1 MLIACV
7 AKVLIILTW
16 FGMFDEIFG
25 ELFQRFSLV
34 ILCLS
39 QLDLRLTEQRPVST
53 SYCFYTT
60 CHYGRTKRSVLWARQ
75 LKTDALSFNY
85 SWIYI
90 CLQNK
95 TLPLTIKVAVN
106 H

>member
-1 MLIACV
+1 MEVLIAWV

-25 ELFQRFSLV
+25 ELFQRFPLV

-60 CHYGRTKRSVLWARQ
+60 CHYRGISVLFCRQ
-75 LKTDALSFNY
+75 DNHKLTPFPSTTPGYILFTKVRSKTKY
-85 SWIYI
+85 S
-90 CLQNK
+90 
-95 TLPLTIKVAVN
+95 V
-106 H
+106 